1 MSRFFRLVRL
11 PNLLVVALTQVLVY
25 YWLILPAF
33 KRHDIESQTTRIEFW
48 LLVLAC
54 VLVTAAGYVVNDILD
69 AASDSINRPGKNP
82 VYQIGLDRCRWL
94 FVSFVLIGY
103 FISLYLA
110 LSLQQSSLLWL
121 YPFAISLLTLYS
133 RYIKPVPILGNLLVA
148 VFCAGV
154 PALIA
159 LAELQGLRQLWPK
172 ESAMIRILLIYGL
185 FAFLATW
192 LRELV
197 KDLQDVKGDSEIG
210 RRTVPIIWG
219 IRTGKAISLL
229 LIILNVLALLSPI
242 ALGWTAFKQP
252 ALLICLGVM
261 IAALL
266 FFGLQIA
273 RSNRPES
280 FGRISTQLKFFFLAG
295 LGLLMLV

>member
-1 MSRFFRLVRL
+1 MSKFFRLLRL

-33 KRHDIESQTTRIEFW
+33 ARHDIPPQMAQIEFW

-69 AASDSINRPGKNP
+69 AASDSINRPGRNP

-121 YPFAISLLTLYS
+121 YPLAISLLTLYS
-133 RYIKPVPILGNLLVA
+133 RYIKPIPILGNLLVA

-159 LAELQGLRQLWPK
+159 LAELRGLQQLWPK
-172 ESAMIRILLIYGL
+172 ESAMIRILIIYGL

-197 KDLQDVKGDSEIG
+197 KDLQDVKGDTEIG

-219 IRTGKAISLL
+219 IRTGKVFGLL
-229 LIILNVLALLSPI
+229 LIILNVLALMSPI
-242 ALGWTAFKQP
+242 LLGWVAFRQP
-252 ALLICLGVM
+252 LLLGCFGVM
-261 IAALL
+261 IIAL
-266 FFGLQIA
+266 FYFGYQISQ
-273 RSNRPES
+273 SNRPQA

-295 LGLLMLV
+295 LGLLLLV